1 MVSCLSASY
10 CTGHKETIETICPPF
25 SPNTLPKIH
34 SDSHFL
40 LLKAEL
46 TGVCRKYPESE
57 PFRLKCNGVLERLSE
72 VLKSGFLI
80 LTPKKN
86 GGGGGRAGE
95 RREQEEGGKA
105 EI

>member
-10 CTGHKETIETICPPF
+10 CTGHKETICPPF

-46 TGVCRKYPESE
+46 TGIGQKYPGSE
-57 PFRLKCNGVLERLSE
+57 PFRLKYNGVLERLLE
-72 VLKSGFLI
+72 VLKSGFLF

-86 GGGGGRAGE
+86 EGGGEKR
-95 RREQEEGGKA
+95 
-105 EI
+105 